1 MDQTSRSFV
10 RSLVAPL
17 ALTLALLPRIAAADT
32 KACVASHASAQR
44 ETKAGRLKEA
54 AQLYT
59 SCGSDSAC
67 PEQLRSECATLLE
80 QVNHLVPS
88 VIFSAIDGKGADVSN
103 VKVYADDTLL
113 TDGLDGRAIELDP
126 GKYHLRFVLP
136 DNSVLSSDVLI
147 REGEKNRLIE
157 MRAPEEKKAQPSAPA
172 PIAPP
177 PVEAPAKPVEP
188 NTPVAAWVA
197 TGVAVAGF
205 GTFGTFA
212 LLGSSDKKKLDDCAP
227 NCPDSAHDQ
236 RSSLKTKYL
245 VADVGLGV
253 GVASAVLAGVL
264 FLSNGPSRAEHAAR
278 VPERG
283 LLLNASP
290 GGGQLLWRG
299 QF

>member
-157 MRAPEEKKAQPSAPA
+157 LRAPE
-172 PIAPP
+172 
-177 PVEAPAKPVEP
+177 
-188 NTPVAAWVA
+188 
-197 TGVAVAGF
+197 
-205 GTFGTFA
+205 
-212 LLGSSDKKKLDDCAP
+212 
-227 NCPDSAHDQ
+227 
-236 RSSLKTKYL
+236 
-245 VADVGLGV
+245 
-253 GVASAVLAGVL
+253 
-264 FLSNGPSRAEHAAR
+264 
-278 VPERG
+278 
-283 LLLNASP
+283 
-290 GGGQLLWRG
+290 
-299 QF
+299 